1 MKKSERYH
9 YAMIAVLKCGF
20 SDETKIEILETLME
34 DRGMAVFS
42 EIQAEKDQEVQE
54 A

>member
-9 YAMIAVLKCGF
+9 YAMIAVLKYGF
-20 SDETKIEILETLME
+20 SDEAKIEILETLME
-34 DRGMAVFS
+34 DRGVAVFN
-42 EIQAEKDQEVQE
+42 EKQKEKDQEVQ